1 MAIKWVDRVPTYAN
15 RVRIIPE
22 DGSAPYYATME
33 RADQPTVVGTPINAA
48 NLNAMQEAAGLS
60 YNRTVYV
67 STTGSDTTG
76 DGSQTAPYA
85 SINKA
90 LSTIPKN
97 LNGFWAV
104 IHIAAGTYN
113 ENVLASHYGNGYLK
127 FSGNVGDVVTV
138 NKFEIA
144 NVKFAEVG
152 EISLNVQ
159 NGFLHAIASSVR
171 VATPFTASGA
181 VYGVYATNFSDV
193 LLASTATV
201 SNTTNY
207 GVVST
212 SASKIYI
219 ATLAGTGNAMNVAC
233 TLGGVCVL
241 GSDTST
247 TSGTQYFTDTGGRIL
262 AGSQT
267 QIPNY

>member
-1 MAIKWVDRVPTYAN
+1 MAVNWVDRVPTNPN
-15 RVRIIPE
+15 RMKITPE
-22 DGSAPYYATME
+22 NGSPYYATVE
-33 RADQPTVVGTPINAA
+33 RADNPSVEGTPVNAR
-48 NLNAMQEAAGLS
+48 NLNAMQEAVGLTA
-60 YNRTVYV
+60 NKTVYV
-67 STTGSDTTG
+67 STSGSDSVG
-76 DGSQTAPYA
+76 DGSEANPYA
-85 SINKA
+85 TINKA

-97 LNGFWAV
+97 LNGFWATV
-104 IHIAAGTYN
+104 MIAGGTYA
-113 ENVLASHYGNGYLK
+113 ENVNAAHFGNGYLK
-127 FSGNVGDVVTV
+127 FSGVVGDVVTV
-138 NKFEIA
+138 NKFEVT

-152 EISLNVQ
+152 EISLNIN
-159 NGFLHAIASSVR
+159 NGFFHAIASSVR

-181 VYGVYATNFSDV
+181 VYGIYATNFSDV
-193 LLASTATV
+193 LFAGTATV

-219 ATLAGTGNAMNVAC
+219 ATLEGTGNQMNVAC

-241 GSDTST
+241 GKDNST